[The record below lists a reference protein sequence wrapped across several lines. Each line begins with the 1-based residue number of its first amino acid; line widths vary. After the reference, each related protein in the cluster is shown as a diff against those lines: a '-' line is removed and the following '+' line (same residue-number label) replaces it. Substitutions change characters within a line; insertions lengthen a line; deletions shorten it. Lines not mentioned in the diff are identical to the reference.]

1 MNRAKLKELALDLAH
16 DLVGSFL
23 YAASIQVFILN
34 ARIATCGISGLAISI
49 NHIFPVLPIGA
60 LTLALNV
67 PLMFLSYHLL
77 GRKFFVKSIRSMVL
91 VSLIIDLV
99 GPMLPQYTGDRLISA
114 LLGGALMGLGLVTVY
129 MRGSSTGGADFLIM
143 SLKKLYPH
151 ISTGTISML
160 SDAVIISIG
169 AAVFRDIDSF
179 LYGAVSVY
187 MVGAAIDK
195 VSFGLSS
202 GKLLMVVTERGD
214 SVAKAISRVTERGS
228 TIAEIK
234 GAYTNR
240 KKQMVISAMS
250 KGQVYRARRAAHD
263 ADTECFIMISPTDD
277 VYGEGFKDPH

>member
-214 SVAKAISRVTERGS
+214 SVAEAISRVTERGS

-240 KKQMVISAMS
+240 KNRWSSA
-250 KGQVYRARRAAHD
+250 
-263 ADTECFIMISPTDD
+263 P
-277 VYGEGFKDPH
+277 

>member
-1 MNRAKLKELALDLAH
+1 
-16 DLVGSFL
+16 
-23 YAASIQVFILN
+23 
-34 ARIATCGISGLAISI
+34 
-49 NHIFPVLPIGA
+49 
-60 LTLALNV
+60 
-67 PLMFLSYHLL
+67 
-77 GRKFFVKSIRSMVL
+77 
-91 VSLIIDLV
+91 
-99 GPMLPQYTGDRLISA
+99 
-114 LLGGALMGLGLVTVY
+114 MGLGLVTVY

-214 SVAKAISRVTERGS
+214 SVAGHQRHEQGASIQGAPRGPRC
-228 TIAEIK
+228 
-234 GAYTNR
+234 GY
-240 KKQMVISAMS
+240 
-250 KGQVYRARRAAHD
+250 
-263 ADTECFIMISPTDD
+263 
-277 VYGEGFKDPH
+277 